1 MGGGGNT
8 DPATPTPP
16 RPRRDNSYTASDS
29 SDDEDARRAR
39 GQQHNRPAGETS
51 THVQS
56 DLGEGMVL
64 KFEIFVVKV
73 PLLSLHGI
81 QFKKV
86 DGGTW
91 QYKNMAQTIL
101 NELKL

>member
-1 MGGGGNT
+1 MGGGNAE
-8 DPATPTPP
+8 PATPTPP

-29 SDDEDARRAR
+29 SDDDEERRVR
-39 GQQHNRPAGETS
+39 GQQHNRAAGETS